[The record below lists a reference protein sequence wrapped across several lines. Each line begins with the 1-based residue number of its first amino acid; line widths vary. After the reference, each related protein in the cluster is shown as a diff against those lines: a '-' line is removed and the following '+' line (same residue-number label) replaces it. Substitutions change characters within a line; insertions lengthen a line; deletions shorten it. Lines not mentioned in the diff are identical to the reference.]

1 MIKKEIIELKKQIDV
16 LKRIKL
22 KKYNFSKF
30 NFSIKKE
37 HMIKKN
43 NLKLQLTD
51 KQISKIFQKLEETD
65 FESEQSRR
73 EREYEQMRSIENCNK
88 MRRLR
93 MMRRY

>member
-1 MIKKEIIELKKQIDV
+1 LQ
-16 LKRIKL
+16 LQ
-22 KKYNFSKF
+22 
-30 NFSIKKE
+30 
-37 HMIKKN
+37 KN
-43 NLKLQLTD
+43 NKEEA
-51 KQISKIFQKLEETD
+51 KIIKEIFQKLEETD

>member
-1 MIKKEIIELKKQIDV
+1 MQLQ
-16 LKRIKL
+16 
-22 KKYNFSKF
+22 
-30 NFSIKKE
+30 
-37 HMIKKN
+37 KN
-43 NLKLQLTD
+43 NKEEA
-51 KQISKIFQKLEETD
+51 KIIKEIFQKLEETD

>member
-1 MIKKEIIELKKQIDV
+1 MLKKMQKTNKEEAKI
-16 LKRIKL
+16 IK
-22 KKYNFSKF
+22 
-30 NFSIKKE
+30 E
-37 HMIKKN
+37 
-43 NLKLQLTD
+43 
-51 KQISKIFQKLEETD
+51 IFQKLEETD

>member
-1 MIKKEIIELKKQIDV
+1 LQ
-16 LKRIKL
+16 
-22 KKYNFSKF
+22 
-30 NFSIKKE
+30 
-37 HMIKKN
+37 KN
-43 NLKLQLTD
+43 NKEEA
-51 KQISKIFQKLEETD
+51 KIIKEIFQKLEETD